1 MLPAL
6 ITFAVTY
13 LLMIFLPKY
22 RAYVALASA
31 ALFVISGTLPLGD
44 VLTEI
49 DWNVILM
56 ITGTMGIVD
65 LFIESGM
72 PSRLADMILNRV
84 PDVKWA
90 IIALSVFAGFISAF
104 VDNVATVLMVAPV
117 AITISKS
124 WRYLRYQAL

>member
-44 VLTEI
+44 VQKII

-56 ITGTMGIVD
+56 ITAQWE
-65 LFIESGM
+65 L
-72 PSRLADMILNRV
+72 
-84 PDVKWA
+84 
-90 IIALSVFAGFISAF
+90 
-104 VDNVATVLMVAPV
+104 
-117 AITISKS
+117 
-124 WRYLRYQAL
+124 